1 MALYEDDTMQLRE
14 QGAPP
19 PDPSIYELKGT
30 MGPVGQEQ
38 EYYERRKSPTVG
50 QEQPQGMPAGGD
62 INQFLDW
69 AVKNKLGYN
78 PLTMNPV
85 TEAMNKWN
93 TLESQAFQEVFGN
106 SGITPNNMTPEALK
120 HWNEQKREGL
130 KQLIDEAKN
139 KQATGMQYLRE
150 LREGWGDRNKIA
162 SWANIGGKEVALNVF
177 GEIIPNPN
185 VGQQMGQPVSPTA
198 PPTAPPTPQQPMPAQ
213 QGQPQAQQMQAPQ
226 TQSTPS
232 GALTRDVKPKDKTY
246 EIVHTNEGYIGINKN
261 DPNDKINYNV
271 KKPLTADQQQ
281 ALKQMVVIN
290 KLVKEIKEEFMDSDK
305 GWGKNSY
312 KDMTGVEGVTGWL
325 RKRIGG
331 TVPGAKY
338 SEREAQFRAKVA
350 QLYTI
355 VYGFSGKQ
363 INEREIEKLK
373 PFIPEV
379 TDSDIDFAGK
389 LRSVL
394 QTSQDHIN
402 TTLEIA
408 QKSGA
413 ALGGEEKVRIFED
426 KDPNSPTYGKR
437 KRVYPDG
444 REELF

>member
-1 MALYEDDTMQLRE
+1 MALYDTKNDAYSLSSEGITPTGYANRGNITVDGVTRQYSENPSYNRGE
-14 QGAPP
+14 GASVNA
-19 PDPSIYELKGT
+19 DPLQAIFEKIGFNPYE
-30 MGPVGQEQ
+30 
-38 EYYERRKSPTVG
+38 
-50 QEQPQGMPAGGD
+50 
-62 INQFLDW
+62 
-69 AVKNKLGYN
+69 
-78 PLTMNPV
+78 MNPN
-85 TEAMNKWN
+85 TEALKQFNKD
-93 TLESQAFQEVFGN
+93 ESTIFNETFAG
-106 SGITPNNMTPEALK
+106 SGITPNSLTPEALK
-120 HWNEQKREGL
+120 YWNSEKARLIGEKIKELSDKRQAALMYFETLKEGW
-130 KQLIDEAKN
+130 KDKN
-139 KQATGMQYLRE
+139 KV
-150 LREGWGDRNKIA
+150 A

-185 VGQQMGQPVSPTA
+185 VGQQMGQPTSPTA
-198 PPTAPPTPQQPMPAQ
+198 PPTAPPTPQQPMPVQ
-213 QGQPQAQQMQAPQ
+213 QGQPQQ
-226 TQSTPS
+226 TQPTATPS

-246 EIVHTNEGYIGINKN
+246 EVVHTNEGYIGINKN

-271 KKPLTADQQQ
+271 KKPLTAEQQQ
-281 ALKQMVVIN
+281 TLKQMVVIN
-290 KLVKEIKEEFMDSDK
+290 KLVKDIKEEFMDSDK
-305 GWGKNSY
+305 GYGKNAY
-312 KDMTGVEGVTGWL
+312 KDMTGIEGVTGWL

-331 TVPGAKY
+331 TIPGAKY

-379 TDSDIDFAGK
+379 TDSDIEFAGK

-413 ALGGEEKVRIFED
+413 ALAGGEQVRIFED